1 MTPYNV
7 TNAPELCFNL
17 TTRMTNEYH
26 SYEIFDNFAKNGF
39 YSNAEFSQY
48 FCQKMSCTLYKHGM
62 LQNSSRTWVL
72 GNTCGI
78 WNNLCGPSM
87 PHIKKWIF
95 CSPVMN
101 KGVLLSGKWLSRQ
114 GFVAYVLAISLRTL
128 ISLPLTHCGLVT
140 SYGEISSV
148 IIGSDTCLL
157 PDRNKTLPEPM
168 LTNHQWDLKA
178 FTWGKFHGKL
188 SRCLSLI

>member
-7 TNAPELCFNL
+7 TNAPERCFNL
-17 TTRMTNEYH
+17 ATRMTNEYH

-48 FCQKMSCTLYKHGM
+48 FCQKMSCTLYKHDM

-95 CSPVMN
+95 YSPVMY

-114 GFVAYVLAISLRTL
+114 GFVAYVFSHIIAHINIPAINPLWPCNVIWRDKLGDHWLR
-128 ISLPLTHCGLVT
+128 HWLVA
-140 SYGEISSV
+140 
-148 IIGSDTCLL
+148 
-157 PDRNKTLPEPM
+157 
-168 LTNHQWDLKA
+168 W
-178 FTWGKFHGKL
+178 
-188 SRCLSLI
+188 